1 MTHFYGIIV
10 TMKHIHVP
18 LPDSAYDA
26 LRQQSK
32 HTGQPATAL
41 VRQAVEVW
49 LRDRR
54 RAERAAAL
62 ARYAA
67 ENGGTEVDLDPALEA
82 ASIESLLGAD
92 E

>member
-1 MTHFYGIIV
+1 
-10 TMKHIHVP
+10 MKNIHVP
-18 LPDSAYDA
+18 LPENAYAA
-26 LRQQSK
+26 LREESK
-32 HTGQPATAL
+32 RMGQPATVL
-41 VRQAVEVW
+41 VRQAVEGW
-49 LRDRR
+49 LRARR

-92 E
+92 Q